1 MATMRKDR
9 KETRNEKPDTESV
22 VARTLP
28 DTGQSAHYPA
38 RHNYRCAS
46 SDGWRAGMDACP
58 VRAGFY
64 RAGDCQATHPRL
76 AYSDR
81 GSDIGIREKKASIA
95 YALAVVCPGNNE
107 SFTDQRRRGHR
118 SSGISLLYRGGARL
132 DAAPAERDGKRSQRN
147 KGRAFSE

>member
-28 DTGQSAHYPA
+28 DSGQPAHYPA

-46 SDGWRAGMDACP
+46 SDGRRAGMDARP

-64 RAGDCQATHPRL
+64 RAGDCQTAHPCL
-76 AYSDR
+76 AYSDT
-81 GSDIGIREKKASIA
+81 GSDIGIKEKKASIA
-95 YALAVVCPGNNE
+95 YALAVVYPGNNE
-107 SFTDQRRRGHR
+107 SFTDQRHR
-118 SSGISLLYRGGARL
+118 CHHSSGISLFYRGSAWL
-132 DAAPAERDGKRSQRN
+132 DAAPAEGDRKRPQRN
-147 KGRAFSE
+147 EGCTLCE